1 MMPTNPQIV
10 PERIMPC
17 TLNITELL
25 ATPSKYPPVGHTVLR
40 ALAFCG
46 PFAWQSNK
54 GYSFLLHPKLCPRV
68 SIQLS

>member
-10 PERIMPC
+10 PELIMPC

-25 ATPSKYPPVGHTVLR
+25 ATLYKYPPVGHTVLR

-46 PFAWQSNK
+46 PFA
-54 GYSFLLHPKLCPRV
+54 
-68 SIQLS
+68 